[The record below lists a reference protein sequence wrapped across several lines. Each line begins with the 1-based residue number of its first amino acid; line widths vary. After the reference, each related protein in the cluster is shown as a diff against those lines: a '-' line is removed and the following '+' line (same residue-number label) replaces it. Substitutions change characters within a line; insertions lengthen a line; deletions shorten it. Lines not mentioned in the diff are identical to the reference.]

1 MKISSLAS
9 LEGYYRKWPR
19 MDDELLEQ
27 YHEGI
32 IATTGCPSGAVQTRL
47 RLGQYDEALKA
58 AGKYQDI
65 FGKENYFLELMDH
78 GIPIETAVRD
88 DLLRIAKH
96 LGIPL
101 AGDQRL
107 PLRHRGP
114 GGRARRAA
122 LRRHQLPGR
131 RPDPVPVLRRGYYLR
146 TADEMRALNSSD
158 EWARGV
164 PQHAADR
171 RAGRVLQGG
180 LRPPRPGRQV
190 PRPRRGDRDDLAP
203 QGGAARRG
211 PPVRRRGARR
221 TSPSGSSSS
230 SASSSRWGS
239 PATSWSSPTSAS
251 TRGTTRSRSAPA
263 AGRRPAAWSP
273 TSPGSPSS
281 TRSSTACCSSGSSTP
296 SASACPTSTWT
307 STSAAAAT

>member
-9 LEGYYRKWPR
+9 LDGYYRKWPR

-78 GIPIETAVRD
+78 GIPIETAVRE

-96 LGIPL
+96 LGIPPL
-101 AGDQRL
+101 ATNDSHYVTEDQAGA
-107 PLRHRGP
+107 HD
-114 GGRARRAA
+114 A
-122 LRRHQLPGR
+122 LLCVGTNSQVD
-131 RPDPVPVLRRGYYLR
+131 DPTRFRFSGAGYYLR

-171 RAGRVLQGG
+171 RAGRVLRGG

-190 PRPRRGDRDDLAP
+190 PRP
-203 QGGAARRG
+203 
-211 PPVRRRGARR
+211 
-221 TSPSGSSSS
+221 
-230 SASSSRWGS
+230 
-239 PATSWSSPTSAS
+239 
-251 TRGTTRSRSAPA
+251 
-263 AGRRPAAWSP
+263 
-273 TSPGSPSS
+273 
-281 TRSSTACCSSGSSTP
+281 
-296 SASACPTSTWT
+296 
-307 STSAAAAT
+307 